1 MKFHSTRHISRRIS
15 RSSLFALLLGLSL
28 ALAPALLPDT
38 AQARKGPGP
47 EEGFYGPA
55 AGPGPMP
62 QGPGGYVGPG
72 PDFGGYDGPGPDLT
86 TVREAS
92 AMGDGAWVALKGTIT
107 HSLGDRDYMFED
119 PTGSIEIKIGPKEW
133 MGQRV
138 SDTDTVEIHG
148 RVKKDWSRV
157 HVDVRRLI
165 KR

>member
-15 RSSLFALLLGLSL
+15 RSSLLALLLGLSL

-72 PDFGGYDGPGPDLT
+72 PDLT

-119 PTGSIEIKIGPKEW
+119 PTAPLKSK
-133 MGQRV
+133 
-138 SDTDTVEIHG
+138 
-148 RVKKDWSRV
+148 
-157 HVDVRRLI
+157 
-165 KR
+165 